1 MYYSQLDEECVIVDF
16 FKDRPP
22 GNYLDIGAWDGVQM
36 SNTRRLAELGW
47 HGVLVEPGAKNF
59 SLLIENMAFAAN
71 RSLLVQAAVS
81 DTRGLSQI
89 WHDTSPERGW
99 AATIVKDVADNKLL
113 LPAPSRAQCVVPTI
127 TPFDL
132 AVYGPFHFLS
142 VDAEG
147 MDMRIL
153 RAIPHEMYASMT
165 MVCAEVPNCEAEALA
180 ILAPKG
186 FRIHYKTTC
195 NVIFIK
201 DV

>member
-1 MYYSQLDEECVIVDF
+1 MYSQLDEERVIVDW
-16 FKDRPP
+16 FKDREP
-22 GNYLDIGAWDGVQM
+22 GNYLDIGAWDGISM

-59 SLLIENMAFAAN
+59 VALIDNMSFAAN

-81 DTRGLSQI
+81 ETRGLAQL
-89 WHDTSPERGW
+89 WFDTSPERGW
-99 AATIVKDVADNKLL
+99 AMSICKHVADNKLL
-113 LPAPSRAQCVVPTI
+113 LPAPSGAQCVVPTI
-127 TPFDL
+127 IPADL

-147 MDMRIL
+147 KDMAIL
-153 RAIPHEMYASMT
+153 AAMPDEMFASMS

-186 FRIHYKTTC
+186 FRVHYRTTC
-195 NVIFIK
+195 NVIFVK
-201 DV
+201 